1 VIVGTLKIRL
11 VLRESHSLKDK
22 RRVLKSLKDT
32 LSNKFNISVAETDE
46 QDVWQTAEIG
56 VAAVGTDTPFVQSV
70 LTNVVNYVRFFGGVE
85 LVDSEQEIYGDEM
98 GTRLPQ
104 GPVGERDRRRR
115 ARSFF
120 GSGPPARGSDG
131 SPARSSPD
139 DYRYAKIFSH
149 HVPAKQ
155 KKTVMGA
162 EDPQV
167 HVQKLGSVS
176 R

>member
-56 VAAVGTDTPFVQSV
+56 VAAVGSDGAFVQSV

-85 LVDSEQEIYGDEM
+85 LVDSEQELYGE
-98 GTRLPQ
+98 
-104 GPVGERDRRRR
+104 
-115 ARSFF
+115 
-120 GSGPPARGSDG
+120 
-131 SPARSSPD
+131 
-139 DYRYAKIFSH
+139 
-149 HVPAKQ
+149 
-155 KKTVMGA
+155 
-162 EDPQV
+162 
-167 HVQKLGSVS
+167 
-176 R
+176 

>member
-56 VAAVGTDTPFVQSV
+56 VASVGTDASFVQSV

-85 LVDSEQEIYGDEM
+85 LVNSEQEIYGD
-98 GTRLPQ
+98 
-104 GPVGERDRRRR
+104 
-115 ARSFF
+115 
-120 GSGPPARGSDG
+120 
-131 SPARSSPD
+131 
-139 DYRYAKIFSH
+139 
-149 HVPAKQ
+149 
-155 KKTVMGA
+155 
-162 EDPQV
+162 
-167 HVQKLGSVS
+167 
-176 R
+176 

>member
-56 VAAVGTDTPFVQSV
+56 VAAVGSDGSFVQSV

-85 LVDSEQEIYGDEM
+85 LVDSEQEIF
-98 GTRLPQ
+98 
-104 GPVGERDRRRR
+104 GE
-115 ARSFF
+115 
-120 GSGPPARGSDG
+120 
-131 SPARSSPD
+131 
-139 DYRYAKIFSH
+139 
-149 HVPAKQ
+149 
-155 KKTVMGA
+155 
-162 EDPQV
+162 
-167 HVQKLGSVS
+167 
-176 R
+176 

>member
-1 VIVGTLKIRL
+1 MIVGTLKIRL

-85 LVDSEQEIYGDEM
+85 LVDAQQELYGE
-98 GTRLPQ
+98 
-104 GPVGERDRRRR
+104 
-115 ARSFF
+115 
-120 GSGPPARGSDG
+120 
-131 SPARSSPD
+131 
-139 DYRYAKIFSH
+139 
-149 HVPAKQ
+149 
-155 KKTVMGA
+155 
-162 EDPQV
+162 
-167 HVQKLGSVS
+167 
-176 R
+176 

>member
-56 VAAVGTDTPFVQSV
+56 IASVGTDAPFVQSV

-85 LVDSEQEIYGDEM
+85 LVNSEQEIYGD
-98 GTRLPQ
+98 
-104 GPVGERDRRRR
+104 
-115 ARSFF
+115 
-120 GSGPPARGSDG
+120 
-131 SPARSSPD
+131 
-139 DYRYAKIFSH
+139 
-149 HVPAKQ
+149 
-155 KKTVMGA
+155 
-162 EDPQV
+162 
-167 HVQKLGSVS
+167 
-176 R
+176 